1 MTNSALD
8 KKKLELEL
16 CELDRKLAGS
26 RKLVSDLLGQIDQL
40 KLKYKTASF
49 WNETVYP
56 DGMTAEQVENELHD
70 FYVVMTEVPKVYQH
84 VTCNRISKPL
94 THASAVISEANDCWD
109 KWTKEAIKEET
120 TEMQDEIEILKGERD
135 RAISK
140 QDTTIKLLNSVLSRV
155 GHWMTLY
162 KAEKAAQ
169 HSRTM
174 QRGANIG
181 PFKRD

>member
-56 DGMTAEQVENELHD
+56 DGMTE
-70 FYVVMTEVPKVYQH
+70 
-84 VTCNRISKPL
+84 SK
-94 THASAVISEANDCWD
+94 
-109 KWTKEAIKEET
+109 
-120 TEMQDEIEILKGERD
+120 
-135 RAISK
+135 
-140 QDTTIKLLNSVLSRV
+140 
-155 GHWMTLY
+155 
-162 KAEKAAQ
+162 
-169 HSRTM
+169 
-174 QRGANIG
+174 
-181 PFKRD
+181 